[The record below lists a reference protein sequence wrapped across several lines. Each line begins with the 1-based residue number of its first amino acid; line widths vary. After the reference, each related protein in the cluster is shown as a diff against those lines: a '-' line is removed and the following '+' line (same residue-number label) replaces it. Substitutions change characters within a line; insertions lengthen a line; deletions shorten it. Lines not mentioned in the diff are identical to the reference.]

1 LALFN
6 DRSLGHRS
14 PLALAIRDV
23 YQFAQKDLVLTRDN
37 DVFLGLLKLGSLFLL
52 YLVLFH
58 FSLNVS
64 GLFRFNDGGCFGS
77 YGLADLGNLGQLRL
91 MDPLVAKRDNEKY

>member
-1 LALFN
+1 LALLN

-14 PLALAIRDV
+14 PLALAVRDV

-37 DVFLGLLKLGSLFLL
+37 DVFLRLLKLGSLLLL
-52 YLVLFH
+52 YFVLFH

-64 GLFRFNDGGCFGS
+64 GLLRFNDSGCFGS
-77 YGLADLGNLGQLRL
+77 
-91 MDPLVAKRDNEKY
+91 